1 MKKRFIF
8 SVLILFTIT
17 SRSQINEI
25 GIFLGGSNYIGEVGN
40 SDYIDPNDVSIGLIY
55 KWNMSPQSAIRY
67 SFTYAQ
73 ISANNKDASNKVL
86 KNIPFEFTNSLKE
99 FAIGLE
105 FNFFKYN
112 LNQFRFMHTPYVFL
126 SAAVYSYR
134 IPPSLIASNFRD
146 FKNASSISFPFG
158 IGYKFKVANRL
169 GITVETRFNYTGK
182 DNLEGNQADINALNF
197 NNPNNKDWYV
207 LTGVS
212 LVYAFG
218 QRTCYFDSF

>member
-1 MKKRFIF
+1 MKKRFVF

-40 SDYIDPNDVSIGLIY
+40 SDYINPNDVSIGLIY
-55 KWNMSPQSAIRY
+55 KWNMSPQAALRY

-73 ISANNKDASNKVL
+73 LSADNSESSNDVI
-86 KNIPFEFTNSLKE
+86 KNIPFKFTNSIKE
-99 FAIGLE
+99 FALGFE

-112 LNQFRFMHTPYVFL
+112 LNQFKFIHTPYVFL
-126 SAAVYSYR
+126 NAAVYSYR
-134 IPPSLIASNFRD
+134 IPPSQIASNFRD
-146 FKNASSISFPFG
+146 YKNATNISFPFG
-158 IGYKFKVANRL
+158 IGYKFRIAHKL
-169 GITVETRFNYTGK
+169 GVTFETRFNYTGK
-182 DNLEGNQADINALNF
+182 DNLEGNQTDINTLNF

-218 QRTCYFDSF
+218 KRTCYFDGF